1 MTSALILFGLL
12 FLLLALCVPVG
23 YAIGLACCGLALFT
37 GTCDLSMIPAKMITG
52 NDSFIFLAVPMF
64 TFAGYLMEAG
74 NITERLVD

>member
-52 NDSFIFLAVPMF
+52 NDSFIF
-64 TFAGYLMEAG
+64 
-74 NITERLVD
+74 